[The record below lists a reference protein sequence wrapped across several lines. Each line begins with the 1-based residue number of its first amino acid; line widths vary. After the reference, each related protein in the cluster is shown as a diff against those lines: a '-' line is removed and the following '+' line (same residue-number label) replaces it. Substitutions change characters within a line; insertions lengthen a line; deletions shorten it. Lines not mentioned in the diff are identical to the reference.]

1 MDATLETVLVGDNP
15 WLEDRSR
22 LRPWL
27 KGRVPS
33 SYVPRRA
40 LEQARRRWSDGG
52 KAHLVIGPRQAGKS
66 TAVWA
71 YLAEQGKPVLFLDCE
86 QPLVRAWL
94 SSPPSFLADYGRL
107 VTEPVLLF
115 IEEAQHLEEAG
126 LFIKGL
132 VDRGIGVPILVTGSS
147 SYHLGA
153 KTRESL
159 AGRATRSR
167 LLPFSFTEVCQ
178 DLGSVSP
185 LMREHQ
191 TRERFARHLAYG
203 GYPAVWLA
211 RESEQVLTDL
221 VEAVVLRDASDLF
234 RITRPDAFRHLL
246 RLVATQVG
254 SQVNHAEWASIL
266 GIGRDTVASYLGI
279 LEESHI
285 LATLPPFAGGKR
297 FELTGRPKMGFV
309 DNGVRNRLLHD
320 FKPLPERAD
329 AGPALEAWVFAELRK
344 HLPAEAT
351 VHFWRSTSGA
361 EVDFVVV
368 YGDRLLGIEVKAQ
381 ALIRPTLPRSARSFL
396 EAYRPSLFLVV
407 NTGLSHREQVEASP
421 VRWIEPA
428 ALGGVVEEW
437 WSLVR

>member
-1 MDATLETVLVGDNP
+1 MDASLETVLAGDNP
-15 WLEDRSR
+15 WLADRAR

-33 SYVPRRA
+33 GYLPRQA
-40 LEQARRRWSDGG
+40 VEQARSRWGESNR
-52 KAHLVIGPRQAGKS
+52 AHLVIGPRQAGKS
-66 TAVWA
+66 TAIWA

-86 QPLVRAWL
+86 QVLVRSWL
-94 SSPPSFLADYGRL
+94 SSAPLFLADFELL
-107 VTEPVLLF
+107 VPEPVPLF

-126 LFIKGL
+126 LFVKGL

-167 LLPFSFTEVCQ
+167 LLPFSFSEVCQ
-178 DLGSVSP
+178 DLDQAAP
-185 LMREHQ
+185 LIREHQ
-191 TRERFARHLAYG
+191 ARERFARHLAYG

-211 RESEQVLTDL
+211 RDSEQVLTDL
-221 VEAVVLRDASDLF
+221 VEAVVLRDASDFF
-234 RITRPDAFRHLL
+234 RIARPDAFRHLL

-344 HLPAEAT
+344 HLPPEAT
-351 VHFWRSTSGA
+351 VHFWRSSSGA

-381 ALIRPTLPRSARSFL
+381 ALARPTLPRSARSFL
-396 EAYRPSLFLVV
+396 EAYRPALFLVV
-407 NTGLSHREQVEASP
+407 NTGLSHHERVEAST
-421 VRWIEPA
+421 VRWIEPP
-428 ALGGVVEEW
+428 ALGEVVEEW
-437 WSLVR
+437 WRG